1 MHLRIKI
8 LQVIV
13 LVNSFS
19 AILCIFITECY
30 DLLYKL
36 IDFLQVSCIIKP

>member
-1 MHLRIKI
+1 MYIALII

-13 LVNSFS
+13 LVNNFS
-19 AILCIFITECY
+19 AILCIFTTECY
-30 DLLYKL
+30 DLLYKS